1 MNLFFLIGY
10 LARSGWPALEP
21 AFVERIHKVRKFWT
35 IAAMEFDRQFD
46 VQSKENVYDS
56 RGFILLQ
63 LKLAFFPDSR
73 NK

>member
-1 MNLFFLIGY
+1 M
-10 LARSGWPALEP
+10 
-21 AFVERIHKVRKFWT
+21 
-35 IAAMEFDRQFD
+35 MESDRQFD

-63 LKLAFFPDSR
+63 IKLAFFPDSR